1 MFSKISLIRSNLLA
15 RNALKSKIF
24 NQNSSPQISSV
35 ISRSIKTTSKKD
47 DHIEIYDPNY
57 IGHKKP
63 PGPSTAEEF
72 ADVSSQKNWVSHGF
86 DEVDQLEDKF
96 QYKTSFFFLFT
107 FGCIIFSYAL
117 YYYPCLDGQD
127 WISREAFLQLERNEK
142 LGLPIIDPDLIDR
155 SKMILPSDEELG
167 DLEIHL

>member
-1 MFSKISLIRSNLLA
+1 MQSIRMFSKISLIRSNLLA

-72 ADVSSQKNWVSHGF
+72 ADVSSQKVSFYCFVTFNSLGFYFLLQNWVSHGF

-117 YYYPCLDGQD
+117 YYYPCL
-127 WISREAFLQLERNEK
+127 EYV
-142 LGLPIIDPDLIDR
+142 
-155 SKMILPSDEELG
+155 
-167 DLEIHL
+167 H